1 MSEFDVKGLTIYFN
15 DDDKPLD
22 CTSSGKTEG
31 CPLNPGAIAGIVIG
45 AVAFVA
51 IIIGIS
57 VYCYKKHQT
66 KNSLTLTP
74 SSESGKISID
84 DKHHT
89 QASQSSSKYLDN
101 NDKI

>member
-45 AVAFVA
+45 CLLAV
-51 IIIGIS
+51 IGI
-57 VYCYKKHQT
+57 VVGIYCYRKHKQ
-66 KNSLTLTP
+66 NTP
-74 SSESGKISID
+74 DTPGSD
-84 DKHHT
+84 
-89 QASQSSSKYLDN
+89 LV
-101 NDKI
+101 

>member
-66 KNSLTLTP
+66 KNTP
-74 SSESGKISID
+74 TETPVSTPEIK
-84 DKHHT
+84 
-89 QASQSSSKYLDN
+89 
-101 NDKI
+101 